1 MMVKQKGF
9 GLIELMISLLVSVII
24 MAGLYGLLT
33 SSIVNFGFS
42 KASSDAVD
50 TAHRVDNFFNVLLF
64 QAGFI
69 NFERAINAEGWAAGA
84 VNLPGVRSEDSW
96 EADQFVY
103 AEDNNSILIRYYGSS
118 VDDDTTHHGAIEADE
133 SNGFIT
139 DCGGVAVGRE
149 TLVTAYFTAN
159 ENGLICQYNDHD
171 RTNNKDTEKDVVL
184 DASVRSLMFEFGS
197 TWDPKFA
204 NDDGFFTADEI
215 NGNAKLKWSHV
226 DIVRYSFITSQP
238 SNQRLIKSKQDTLRH
253 FNMPDTKFN
262 MPDTKS
268 TASSGAEGEAES
280 TDTAPAKTVDY
291 SYTIPKDD
299 RSNVHR
305 VITGTIY
312 LVNASKTVGEN

>member
-84 VNLPGVRSEDSW
+84 VNLSGVEGVDFPAW

-103 AEDNNSILIRYYGSS
+103 ANNNHSILIRYYGSS
-118 VDDDTTHHGAIEADE
+118 VDDDTTHHEGIDADA

-159 ENGLICQYNDHD
+159 QNGLICQYND
-171 RTNNKDTEKDVVL
+171 RTNNNGTNPDDIVL

-197 TWDPKFA
+197 TWDPNFA
-204 NDDGFFTADEI
+204 NDDGFFTAGEI
-215 NGNAKLKWSHV
+215 NGSNGNLEWSHV

-238 SNQRLIKSKQDTLRH
+238 SNQRLIESRQDTLRH
-253 FNMPDTKFN
+253 FNMPN
-262 MPDTKS
+262 S
-268 TASSGAEGEAES
+268 TVGSGEEGDAG
-280 TDTAPAKTVDY
+280 TAPANNVDY
-291 SYTIPKDD
+291 NYQIPDNE

>member
-84 VNLPGVRSEDSW
+84 VNLPDAGVSFPAW

-103 AEDNNSILIRYYGSS
+103 ANNNHSILIRYYGSS
-118 VDDDTTHHGAIEADE
+118 VDDDTTHHEGIDADA

-159 ENGLICQYNDHD
+159 ENGLICQYND
-171 RTNNKDTEKDVVL
+171 RTNNQDTNPDDIVL

-204 NDDGFFTADEI
+204 NDDGFFTAGEI
-215 NGNAKLKWSHV
+215 NGSNGNLKWSHV
-226 DIVRYSFITSQP
+226 DIVRYSFITSQS
-238 SNQRLIKSKQDTLRH
+238 SNQRLIKSRQDTLRH
-253 FNMPDTKFN
+253 FNMPN
-262 MPDTKS
+262 S
-268 TASSGAEGEAES
+268 TVGSGEEGDAG
-280 TDTAPAKTVDY
+280 TAPANNVDY
-291 SYTIPKDD
+291 NYQIPDNE

>member
-84 VNLPGVRSEDSW
+84 VNLSGFPAW

-103 AEDNNSILIRYYGSS
+103 ANNNHSILIRYYGSS
-118 VDDDTTHHGAIEADE
+118 VDDDTTHHEGIDADA

-149 TLVTAYFTAN
+149 TLVTAFFTVN
-159 ENGLICQYNDHD
+159 KNGLICQYND
-171 RTNNKDTEKDVVL
+171 RTNNNDKNPAPVVL

-204 NDDGFFTADEI
+204 NDDGFFTAGEI
-215 NGNAKLKWSHV
+215 NGSKGNLKWSHV

-238 SNQRLIKSKQDTLRH
+238 SNQRLIKSRQDTLRH
-253 FNMPDTKFN
+253 FN

-268 TASSGAEGEAES
+268 TASSGAEGEAGS
-280 TDTAPAKTVDY
+280 TATAPAKIVDY

>member
-24 MAGLYGLLT
+24 MVGLSGLLT

-84 VNLPGVRSEDSW
+84 VNLPGVIFPAW

-103 AEDNNSILIRYYGSS
+103 ANNNHSILIRYYGSS
-118 VDDDTTHHGAIEADE
+118 VDDDTTHHEGIDADA

-149 TLVTAYFTAN
+149 TLVTAFFTAN
-159 ENGLICQYNDHD
+159 ENGLICQYND
-171 RTNNKDTEKDVVL
+171 RTNNQDTNPDDIVL

-204 NDDGFFTADEI
+204 NDDGFFTAGEI
-215 NGNAKLKWSHV
+215 NGSNGDLKWSHV

-238 SNQRLIKSKQDTLRH
+238 SNQRLIKSRQDTLRH
-253 FNMPDTKFN
+253 FNMPN
-262 MPDTKS
+262 S
-268 TASSGAEGEAES
+268 TVGSGEGGDAG
-280 TDTAPAKTVDY
+280 TAPANNVDY
-291 SYTIPKDD
+291 NYQIPDNE

>member
-84 VNLPGVRSEDSW
+84 VNLPGENFKDYSW

-103 AEDNNSILIRYYGSS
+103 AKDNNSILIRYYGSS
-118 VDDDTTHHGAIEADE
+118 VDDDTTHHVGIEADE

-139 DCGGVAVGRE
+139 DCVGLAVGRE
-149 TLVTAYFTAN
+149 TLVTAFFTVN
-159 ENGLICQYNDHD
+159 GNGLNCQYND
-171 RTNNKDTEKDVVL
+171 RTNNQDVVQNVVL

-204 NDDGFFTADEI
+204 NDDGFFTAEEI
-215 NGNAKLKWSHV
+215 NGDANLKWSHV

-238 SNQRLIKSKQDTLRH
+238 SNQRLIKSKQGTLRH
-253 FNMPDTKFN
+253 FN

-268 TASSGAEGEAES
+268 TASSGAEGEAGS
-280 TDTAPAKTVDY
+280 TGTAPAKTVDY

-299 RSNVHR
+299 SSNVHR

>member
-84 VNLPGVRSEDSW
+84 VNLNLSGVNFPAW

-103 AEDNNSILIRYYGSS
+103 ANNNHSILIRYYGSS
-118 VDDDTTHHGAIEADE
+118 VDDDTTHHEGIDADA
-133 SNGFIT
+133 SNDFIT

-159 ENGLICQYNDHD
+159 ENGLICLYDD
-171 RTNNKDTEKDVVL
+171 RTNNQDTNPYDIVL

-197 TWDPKFA
+197 TWDPEFA
-204 NDDGFFTADEI
+204 NDDGFFTAGEI
-215 NGNAKLKWSHV
+215 NGSNGNLRWSHV

-238 SNQRLIKSKQDTLRH
+238 SNQRLIRSRQDTLRH
-253 FNMPDTKFN
+253 FNMPN
-262 MPDTKS
+262 S
-268 TASSGAEGEAES
+268 TVGSGEEGDAG
-280 TDTAPAKTVDY
+280 TAPANNVDY
-291 SYTIPKDD
+291 NYQIPDNE

>member
-84 VNLPGVRSEDSW
+84 VNLPGVIFPAW

-103 AEDNNSILIRYYGSS
+103 ANNNHSILIRYYGSS
-118 VDDDTTHHGAIEADE
+118 VDDDTTHHEGIDADA

-149 TLVTAYFTAN
+149 TLVTAFFTAN
-159 ENGLICQYNDHD
+159 ENGLICQYND
-171 RTNNKDTEKDVVL
+171 RTNNQDTNPDDIVL

-197 TWDPKFA
+197 TWDPEFA
-204 NDDGFFTADEI
+204 NDDGFFTAGEI
-215 NGNAKLKWSHV
+215 NDSNGNLRWSHV

-238 SNQRLIKSKQDTLRH
+238 SNQRLIESRQDTLRH
-253 FNMPDTKFN
+253 FNMPNFTVG
-262 MPDTKS
+262 
-268 TASSGAEGEAES
+268 SGEEGDAG
-280 TDTAPAKTVDY
+280 TAPANNVDY
-291 SYTIPKDD
+291 NYQIPDNE

>member
-84 VNLPGVRSEDSW
+84 VNLPGVEYSW

-118 VDDDTTHHGAIEADE
+118 VDDDTTHHVGIEADE

-139 DCGGVAVGRE
+139 DCGGLAVGRE
-149 TLVTAYFTAN
+149 TLVTAFFTVN
-159 ENGLICQYNDHD
+159 GNGLNCQYND
-171 RTNNKDTEKDVVL
+171 RTNNQDVVQNVVL

-204 NDDGFFTADEI
+204 NDDGFFTAGEI
-215 NGNAKLKWSHV
+215 NGSNGDLKWSHV

-238 SNQRLIKSKQDTLRH
+238 SNQRLIKSRQDKLRH
-253 FNMPDTKFN
+253 FNMPDTK
-262 MPDTKS
+262 
-268 TASSGAEGEAES
+268 
-280 TDTAPAKTVDY
+280 APAKTVDY

>member
-69 NFERAINAEGWAAGA
+69 NFERDINAEGWAAGA
-84 VNLPGVRSEDSW
+84 VNLPGVNFRDSW

-118 VDDDTTHHGAIEADE
+118 VDDDTTHHVGIEADE

-139 DCGGVAVGRE
+139 DCGGLAVGRE
-149 TLVTAYFTAN
+149 TLVTAFFTVN
-159 ENGLICQYNDHD
+159 GNGLNCQYND
-171 RTNNKDTEKDVVL
+171 RTNNQDVVQNVVL

-204 NDDGFFTADEI
+204 NDDGFFTAEEI
-215 NGNAKLKWSHV
+215 NGDANLKWSHV

-238 SNQRLIKSKQDTLRH
+238 SNQRLIESNQDTLRH
-253 FNMPDTKFN
+253 FNMP
-262 MPDTKS
+262 PKS
-268 TASSGAEGEAES
+268 TASSGAEGEAGS
-280 TDTAPAKTVDY
+280 TGTAPAKTVDY
-291 SYTIPKDD
+291 SYTIPRDD

-305 VITGTIY
+305 VVTGTIY

>member
-84 VNLPGVRSEDSW
+84 VNLPGVDFPAW

-103 AEDNNSILIRYYGSS
+103 ANNNHSILIRYYGSS
-118 VDDDTTHHGAIEADE
+118 VDDDTTHHEGIDADA

-159 ENGLICQYNDHD
+159 ENGLICQYND
-171 RTNNKDTEKDVVL
+171 RTNNQDTNDIVL

-197 TWDPKFA
+197 TWDPEFA
-204 NDDGFFTADEI
+204 NDDGFFTAGEI
-215 NGNAKLKWSHV
+215 NGSNGNLRWSHV

-238 SNQRLIKSKQDTLRH
+238 SNQRLITSRQDTLRH
-253 FNMPDTKFN
+253 FNMPN
-262 MPDTKS
+262 S
-268 TASSGAEGEAES
+268 TVGSGEEGDAG
-280 TDTAPAKTVDY
+280 TAPANNVDY
-291 SYTIPKDD
+291 NYQIPDNE

>member
-84 VNLPGVRSEDSW
+84 VNLPNFKYSW

-103 AEDNNSILIRYYGSS
+103 AKDNNSILIRYYGSS
-118 VDDDTTHHGAIEADE
+118 VDDDTTHHVGIEADE

-139 DCGGVAVGRE
+139 DCGGLAVGRE
-149 TLVTAYFTAN
+149 TLVTAFFTVN
-159 ENGLICQYNDHD
+159 GNGLNCQYND
-171 RTNNKDTEKDVVL
+171 RTNNQDVVQNVVL

-204 NDDGFFTADEI
+204 NDDGFFTAKEI
-215 NGNAKLKWSHV
+215 NGDANLKWSHV

-238 SNQRLIKSKQDTLRH
+238 SNQRLIKSNQDTLRH
-253 FNMPDTKFN
+253 FNMP
-262 MPDTKS
+262 PKS
-268 TASSGAEGEAES
+268 TDGSGEEGTAES
-280 TDTAPAKTVDY
+280 TGTASAKTVDY
-291 SYTIPKDD
+291 SWKIPPDD

>member
-84 VNLPGVRSEDSW
+84 VNLPGVIFPAW
-96 EADQFVY
+96 NADQFVY
-103 AEDNNSILIRYYGSS
+103 ANNNNSILIRYYGSS
-118 VDDDTTHHGAIEADE
+118 VDDDTTHHVGIDADE
-133 SNGFIT
+133 PNGFIT
-139 DCGGVAVGRE
+139 DCGGLAVGRE
-149 TLVTAYFTAN
+149 TLVTAFFTVDPAR
-159 ENGLICQYNDHD
+159 GLICQYNDHD
-171 RTNNKDTEKDVVL
+171 RTNNPDTNGNVVL

-197 TWDPKFA
+197 TWDPEFA
-204 NDDGFFTADEI
+204 NDDGFFTAGEI
-215 NGNAKLKWSHV
+215 NGNGNLNWSHV

-238 SNQRLIKSKQDTLRH
+238 SNQRLIESRQDTLRH
-253 FNMPDTKFN
+253 FNMPNFTVG
-262 MPDTKS
+262 
-268 TASSGAEGEAES
+268 SGEEG
-280 TDTAPAKTVDY
+280 DVGTAPANNVDY
-291 SYTIPKDD
+291 NYQIPDNE

>member
-84 VNLPGVRSEDSW
+84 VNLPGVNFKDYSW

-103 AEDNNSILIRYYGSS
+103 AKDNNSILIRYYGSS
-118 VDDDTTHHGAIEADE
+118 VDDDTTHHVGIEADE

-139 DCGGVAVGRE
+139 DCGGLAVGRE
-149 TLVTAYFTAN
+149 TLVTAFFTVN
-159 ENGLICQYNDHD
+159 GNGLNCQYND
-171 RTNNKDTEKDVVL
+171 RTNNQDVVQNVVL

-204 NDDGFFTADEI
+204 NDDGFFTAKEI
-215 NGNAKLKWSHV
+215 NGDANLKWSHV

-238 SNQRLIKSKQDTLRH
+238 SNQRLIISRQDTLRH
-253 FNMPDTKFN
+253 FNMPN
-262 MPDTKS
+262 S
-268 TASSGAEGEAES
+268 TVGSGEGGDAG
-280 TDTAPAKTVDY
+280 TAPANNVDY
-291 SYTIPKDD
+291 NYQIPDNE

>member
-84 VNLPGVRSEDSW
+84 VNLPDVKDSW

-103 AEDNNSILIRYYGSS
+103 AKDNNSILIRYYGSS
-118 VDDDTTHHGAIEADE
+118 VDDDTTHHVGIEADE

-139 DCGGVAVGRE
+139 DCGGLAVGRE
-149 TLVTAYFTAN
+149 TLVTAFFTVN
-159 ENGLICQYNDHD
+159 GNGLNCQYND
-171 RTNNKDTEKDVVL
+171 RTNNQDVVQNVVL

-204 NDDGFFTADEI
+204 NDDGFFTAEEI
-215 NGNAKLKWSHV
+215 NGNANLKWSHV

-238 SNQRLIKSKQDTLRH
+238 SNQRLIKSRQDTLRH
-253 FNMPDTKFN
+253 FNMPDTKS
-262 MPDTKS
+262 P
-268 TASSGAEGEAES
+268 ASSGAEGEAGS
-280 TDTAPAKTVDY
+280 TATAPAKTVDY
-291 SYTIPKDD
+291 RYTIPEDD

>member
-84 VNLPGVRSEDSW
+84 VNLPNFEDSKYSW

-118 VDDDTTHHGAIEADE
+118 VDDDTTHHEGIDADA

-149 TLVTAYFTAN
+149 TLVTAFFTVN
-159 ENGLICQYNDHD
+159 GNGLNCQYND
-171 RTNNKDTEKDVVL
+171 RTNNQDVVQNVVL

-204 NDDGFFTADEI
+204 NDDGFFTAEEI
-215 NGNAKLKWSHV
+215 NGNANLKWSHV

-238 SNQRLIKSKQDTLRH
+238 SNQRLIKSNQDKLRH
-253 FNMPDTKFN
+253 FNMP
-262 MPDTKS
+262 PKS
-268 TASSGAEGEAES
+268 NDGSGEEGTAES
-280 TDTAPAKTVDY
+280 TGTASANEVDY
-291 SYTIPKDD
+291 DYPIPDHE

>member
-1 MMVKQKGF
+1 MVKQKGF

-69 NFERAINAEGWAAGA
+69 NFERAINAEGWAAGT
-84 VNLPGVRSEDSW
+84 VNLPGAGVTFEADEAW
-96 EADQFVY
+96 KADQFVY
-103 AEDNNSILIRYYGSS
+103 ANNNNSILIRYYGSS
-118 VDDDTTHHGAIEADE
+118 VDDDTTHHEGIDADA

-159 ENGLICQYNDHD
+159 ENGLICQYND
-171 RTNNKDTEKDVVL
+171 RTNNKDTKNDVVL

-204 NDDGFFTADEI
+204 NDDGFFTAGEI
-215 NGNAKLKWSHV
+215 NGSNGDLKWSHV

-238 SNQRLIKSKQDTLRH
+238 SNQRLIRSRQDTLRH
-253 FNMPDTKFN
+253 FNMPN
-262 MPDTKS
+262 S
-268 TASSGAEGEAES
+268 TVGSGEGGDAG
-280 TDTAPAKTVDY
+280 TAPANNVDY
-291 SYTIPKDD
+291 NYQIPDNE

>member
-69 NFERAINAEGWAAGA
+69 NFERAINAEGWVAGA
-84 VNLPGVRSEDSW
+84 VNLPDAGVSFPAW

-118 VDDDTTHHGAIEADE
+118 VDDDTTHHEGIDADA

-149 TLVTAYFTAN
+149 TLVTAYFTVN
-159 ENGLICQYNDHD
+159 ENGLICQYND
-171 RTNNKDTEKDVVL
+171 RTNNQDTNPDDIVL

-204 NDDGFFTADEI
+204 NDDGFFTAGEI
-215 NGNAKLKWSHV
+215 NGSNGNLKWSHV

-238 SNQRLIKSKQDTLRH
+238 SNQRLIKSRQDTLRH
-253 FNMPDTKFN
+253 FNMPN
-262 MPDTKS
+262 S
-268 TASSGAEGEAES
+268 TVGSGEEGDAG
-280 TDTAPAKTVDY
+280 TAPANNVDY
-291 SYTIPKDD
+291 NYQIPDNE

>member
-84 VNLPGVRSEDSW
+84 VNLPDAGVSFPAW

-118 VDDDTTHHGAIEADE
+118 VDDDTTHHEGIDADA

-159 ENGLICQYNDHD
+159 ENGLICQYND
-171 RTNNKDTEKDVVL
+171 RTNNQDTNPDDIVL

-215 NGNAKLKWSHV
+215 NGDAKLIWSHV
-226 DIVRYSFITSQP
+226 DFVRYSFITSQP
-238 SNQRLIKSKQDTLRH
+238 SNQRLIKSRQDTLRH
-253 FNMPDTKFN
+253 FNM
-262 MPDTKS
+262 S
-268 TASSGAEGEAES
+268 EGDAYGY
-280 TDTAPAKTVDY
+280 P
-291 SYTIPKDD
+291 IPEND

>member
-69 NFERAINAEGWAAGA
+69 NFERAINAEGWAA
-84 VNLPGVRSEDSW
+84 
-96 EADQFVY
+96 
-103 AEDNNSILIRYYGSS
+103 DNNSILIRYYGSS
-118 VDDDTTHHGAIEADE
+118 VDDDTTHHEGIDADA

-159 ENGLICQYNDHD
+159 ENGLICQYND
-171 RTNNKDTEKDVVL
+171 RTNNKDTKKDVVL

-204 NDDGFFTADEI
+204 NDDGFFTAGEI
-215 NGNAKLKWSHV
+215 NGSNGDLKWSHV

-238 SNQRLIKSKQDTLRH
+238 SNQRLIKSRQDTLRH
-253 FNMPDTKFN
+253 FNMPN
-262 MPDTKS
+262 S
-268 TASSGAEGEAES
+268 TVGSGEEGDAG
-280 TDTAPAKTVDY
+280 TAPANNVDY
-291 SYTIPKDD
+291 NYQIPDNE

>member
-84 VNLPGVRSEDSW
+84 VNLPGEKFKDYSW

-103 AEDNNSILIRYYGSS
+103 AKDNNSILIRYYGSS
-118 VDDDTTHHGAIEADE
+118 VDDDTTHHVGIEADE

-139 DCGGVAVGRE
+139 DCGGLAVGRE

-159 ENGLICQYNDHD
+159 ENGLICQYND
-171 RTNNKDTEKDVVL
+171 RTNNQDTNPDDIVL

-197 TWDPKFA
+197 TWDPNFA
-204 NDDGFFTADEI
+204 NDDGFFTAGEI
-215 NGNAKLKWSHV
+215 NGSNGNLRWSHV

-238 SNQRLIKSKQDTLRH
+238 SNQRLIESRQDTLRH
-253 FNMPDTKFN
+253 FNMPN
-262 MPDTKS
+262 S
-268 TASSGAEGEAES
+268 TVGSGEEGDAG
-280 TDTAPAKTVDY
+280 TAPANNVDY
-291 SYTIPKDD
+291 NYQIPDNE

>member
-1 MMVKQKGF
+1 MVKQKGF

-84 VNLPGVRSEDSW
+84 VNLPGVSFKDSWEADQDSW

-103 AEDNNSILIRYYGSS
+103 AKDNNSILIRYYGSS
-118 VDDDTTHHGAIEADE
+118 VDDDTTHHEGIDADA

-159 ENGLICQYNDHD
+159 ENGLICQYND
-171 RTNNKDTEKDVVL
+171 RTNNKDTKKDVVL

-204 NDDGFFTADEI
+204 NDDGFFTAGEI
-215 NGNAKLKWSHV
+215 NGSRGELKWSHV

-238 SNQRLIKSKQDTLRH
+238 SNQRLIESRQPTLWH
-253 FNMPDTKFN
+253 FN

-268 TASSGAEGEAES
+268 TAGSGAEGEAGS
-280 TDTAPAKTVDY
+280 TGTAPAKAKNVDY
-291 SYTIPKDD
+291 SYPIPEDD
-299 RSNVHR
+299 SSNVHR

>member
-69 NFERAINAEGWAAGA
+69 NFERAINAEGWAAGT
-84 VNLPGVRSEDSW
+84 VNLPGAGVTFEADEAW
-96 EADQFVY
+96 KADQFVY
-103 AEDNNSILIRYYGSS
+103 ANNNNSILIRYYGSS
-118 VDDDTTHHGAIEADE
+118 VDDDTTHHEGIDADA

-149 TLVTAYFTAN
+149 TLVTAFFTVDPAR
-159 ENGLICQYNDHD
+159 GLICQYNDHD
-171 RTNNKDTEKDVVL
+171 RTNNPDTNGEVVL
-184 DASVRSLMFEFGS
+184 DASVKSLMFEFGS

-204 NDDGFFTADEI
+204 NDDGFFTAEEI
-215 NGNAKLKWSHV
+215 NGAANLKWSHV

-238 SNQRLIKSKQDTLRH
+238 SNQRLIKSNKDMVLRH
-253 FNMPDTKFN
+253 FNMPDTK
-262 MPDTKS
+262 S
-268 TASSGAEGEAES
+268 AAGSGAEGEAGS
-280 TDTAPAKTVDY
+280 TGTASANNVDY
-291 SYTIPKDD
+291 SYKITDEND

>member
-84 VNLPGVRSEDSW
+84 VNLPGVNFNDSW

-118 VDDDTTHHGAIEADE
+118 VDDDTTHHVGIEADE

-139 DCGGVAVGRE
+139 DCGGLAVGRE
-149 TLVTAYFTAN
+149 TLVTAFFTVN
-159 ENGLICQYNDHD
+159 GNGLNCQYND
-171 RTNNKDTEKDVVL
+171 RTNNQDVVQNVVL

-197 TWDPKFA
+197 TWDPEFA
-204 NDDGFFTADEI
+204 NDDGFFTAEEI
-215 NGNAKLKWSHV
+215 NGDANLRWSHV

-238 SNQRLIKSKQDTLRH
+238 SNQRLIRSNQDTLRH
-253 FNMPDTKFN
+253 FNMPPKPTDG
-262 MPDTKS
+262 
-268 TASSGAEGEAES
+268 SGEEGTAES
-280 TDTAPAKTVDY
+280 TGTASANEVDY
-291 SYTIPKDD
+291 SWEIPPDD

>member
-1 MMVKQKGF
+1 MMVKQRGF

-84 VNLPGVRSEDSW
+84 VNLPDVDFEDSW

-118 VDDDTTHHGAIEADE
+118 VDDDTTHHVGIEADE

-149 TLVTAYFTAN
+149 TLVTAFFTVN
-159 ENGLICQYNDHD
+159 GNGLNCQYNDHND
-171 RTNNKDTEKDVVL
+171 RTNNQDVVQNVVL

-204 NDDGFFTADEI
+204 NDDGFFTANEI
-215 NGNAKLKWSHV
+215 NGNTDLKWSHV

-238 SNQRLIKSKQDTLRH
+238 SNQRLIRSNQDTLRH
-253 FNMPDTKFN
+253 FNMPDTK
-262 MPDTKS
+262 
-268 TASSGAEGEAES
+268 
-280 TDTAPAKTVDY
+280 AKTVDY
-291 SYTIPKDD
+291 SYTIPEDD

>member
-1 MMVKQKGF
+1 MVKQKGF

-69 NFERAINAEGWAAGA
+69 NFERAINAEGWAAGT
-84 VNLPGVRSEDSW
+84 VNLPGAGVTFEADEAW
-96 EADQFVY
+96 KADQFVY
-103 AEDNNSILIRYYGSS
+103 ANNNNSILIRYYGSS
-118 VDDDTTHHGAIEADE
+118 VDDDTTHHEGIDADA

-159 ENGLICQYNDHD
+159 ENGLICQYND
-171 RTNNKDTEKDVVL
+171 RTNNKDTKNDVVL

-204 NDDGFFTADEI
+204 NDDGFFTAGEI
-215 NGNAKLKWSHV
+215 NGSNGDLKWSHV

-238 SNQRLIKSKQDTLRH
+238 SNQRLIKSRQDTLRH
-253 FNMPDTKFN
+253 FNMPN
-262 MPDTKS
+262 S
-268 TASSGAEGEAES
+268 TVGSGEGGDAG
-280 TDTAPAKTVDY
+280 TAPANNVDY
-291 SYTIPKDD
+291 NYQIPDNE

>member
-84 VNLPGVRSEDSW
+84 VNLPGVNFPAW

-103 AEDNNSILIRYYGSS
+103 ANNNNSILIRYYGSS
-118 VDDDTTHHGAIEADE
+118 VDDDTTHHEGIDADA

-149 TLVTAYFTAN
+149 TLVTAFFTAN
-159 ENGLICQYNDHD
+159 ENGLICQYND
-171 RTNNKDTEKDVVL
+171 RTNNQDTNPDDIVL

-197 TWDPKFA
+197 TWDPNFA
-204 NDDGFFTADEI
+204 NDDGFFTAGEI
-215 NGNAKLKWSHV
+215 NGSNGNLRWSHV

-238 SNQRLIKSKQDTLRH
+238 SNQRLITSRQDTLRH
-253 FNMPDTKFN
+253 FNMPNFTVG
-262 MPDTKS
+262 
-268 TASSGAEGEAES
+268 SGEEGDAG
-280 TDTAPAKTVDY
+280 TAPANNVDY
-291 SYTIPKDD
+291 NYQIPDNE

>member
-69 NFERAINAEGWAAGA
+69 NFERAINAEGWVAGA
-84 VNLPGVRSEDSW
+84 VNLPDAGVSFPAW

-103 AEDNNSILIRYYGSS
+103 ANNNHSILIRYYGSS
-118 VDDDTTHHGAIEADE
+118 VDDDTTHHEGIDADA

-159 ENGLICQYNDHD
+159 ENGLICQYND
-171 RTNNKDTEKDVVL
+171 RTNNQDTNPDDIVL

-197 TWDPKFA
+197 TWDPKFE
-204 NDDGFFTADEI
+204 NDDGFFTAGEI
-215 NGNAKLKWSHV
+215 NGSNGNLKWSHV

-238 SNQRLIKSKQDTLRH
+238 SNQRLIKSRQDTLRH
-253 FNMPDTKFN
+253 FNMPN
-262 MPDTKS
+262 S
-268 TASSGAEGEAES
+268 TVGSGEEGDAG
-280 TDTAPAKTVDY
+280 TAPANNVDY
-291 SYTIPKDD
+291 NYQIPDNE

>member
-84 VNLPGVRSEDSW
+84 VNLSGVEGVDFPAW

-103 AEDNNSILIRYYGSS
+103 ANNNHSILIRYYGSS
-118 VDDDTTHHGAIEADE
+118 VDDDTTHHEGIDADA

-159 ENGLICQYNDHD
+159 ENGLICQYND
-171 RTNNKDTEKDVVL
+171 RTNNNDTNPDDIVL

-197 TWDPKFA
+197 TWDPKFFDK
-204 NDDGFFTADEI
+204 NNDGFYTADEI
-215 NGNAKLKWSHV
+215 NENTDLKWSHV

-238 SNQRLIKSKQDTLRH
+238 SNQRLIKSRQDTLRH
-253 FNMPDTKFN
+253 FNMPDR
-262 MPDTKS
+262 KS
-268 TASSGAEGEAES
+268 
-280 TDTAPAKTVDY
+280 V
-291 SYTIPKDD
+291 
-299 RSNVHR
+299 V
-305 VITGTIY
+305 
-312 LVNASKTVGEN
+312 

>member
-84 VNLPGVRSEDSW
+84 VNLPGFNDSW

-118 VDDDTTHHGAIEADE
+118 VDDDTTHHVGIEADE

-139 DCGGVAVGRE
+139 DCGGLAVGRE
-149 TLVTAYFTAN
+149 TLVTAFFTVN
-159 ENGLICQYNDHD
+159 GNGLNCQYND
-171 RTNNKDTEKDVVL
+171 RTNNQDVVQNVVL

-197 TWDPKFA
+197 TWDPKFV
-204 NDDGFFTADEI
+204 NDDGFFTAEEI
-215 NGNAKLKWSHV
+215 NGDANLKWSHV

-253 FNMPDTKFN
+253 FNMPDTK
-262 MPDTKS
+262 S
-268 TASSGAEGEAES
+268 TASSGAEGDAGS
-280 TDTAPAKTVDY
+280 TGTAPAKTVDY
-291 SYTIPKDD
+291 SYTIPTDD

>member
-84 VNLPGVRSEDSW
+84 VNLPGVNFPAW

-103 AEDNNSILIRYYGSS
+103 ANNNHSILIRYYGSS
-118 VDDDTTHHGAIEADE
+118 VDDDTTHHEGIDADA

-149 TLVTAYFTAN
+149 TLVTAFFTAN
-159 ENGLICQYNDHD
+159 ENGLICQYND
-171 RTNNKDTEKDVVL
+171 RTNNQDTNPDDIVL

-197 TWDPKFA
+197 TWDPNFA
-204 NDDGFFTADEI
+204 NDDGFFTAGEI
-215 NGNAKLKWSHV
+215 NGSNGNLRWSHV

-238 SNQRLIKSKQDTLRH
+238 SNQRLITSRQDTLRH
-253 FNMPDTKFN
+253 FNMPN
-262 MPDTKS
+262 S
-268 TASSGAEGEAES
+268 TVGSGEEGDAG
-280 TDTAPAKTVDY
+280 TAPANNVDY
-291 SYTIPKDD
+291 NYQIPDNE

>member
-69 NFERAINAEGWAAGA
+69 NFERAINAEGWVAGA
-84 VNLPGVRSEDSW
+84 VNLPDAGVSFPAW

-118 VDDDTTHHGAIEADE
+118 VDDDTTHHEGIDADA

-159 ENGLICQYNDHD
+159 ENGLICQYND
-171 RTNNKDTEKDVVL
+171 RTNNQDTNPDDIVL

-204 NDDGFFTADEI
+204 NDDGFFTAGEI
-215 NGNAKLKWSHV
+215 NGSNGNLKWSHV

-238 SNQRLIKSKQDTLRH
+238 SNQRLIKSRQDTLRH
-253 FNMPDTKFN
+253 FNMPN
-262 MPDTKS
+262 S
-268 TASSGAEGEAES
+268 TVGSGEEGDAG
-280 TDTAPAKTVDY
+280 TAPANNVDY
-291 SYTIPKDD
+291 NYQIPDNE

>member
-84 VNLPGVRSEDSW
+84 VNLPGNFEDYSW

-103 AEDNNSILIRYYGSS
+103 AKDNNSILIRYYGSS
-118 VDDDTTHHGAIEADE
+118 VDDDTTHHVGIEADE

-139 DCGGVAVGRE
+139 DCGGLAVGRE

-159 ENGLICQYNDHD
+159 ENGLICQYND
-171 RTNNKDTEKDVVL
+171 RTNNQDTNPDDIVL

-197 TWDPKFA
+197 TWDPNFA
-204 NDDGFFTADEI
+204 NDDGFFTAGEI
-215 NGNAKLKWSHV
+215 NGSNGNLRWSHV

-238 SNQRLIKSKQDTLRH
+238 SNQRLIKSRQDTLRH
-253 FNMPDTKFN
+253 FNMP
-262 MPDTKS
+262 PKS
-268 TASSGAEGEAES
+268 TDGSGEEGTAES
-280 TDTAPAKTVDY
+280 TGTASANEVDY
-291 SYTIPKDD
+291 SWKIPPDD

>member
-69 NFERAINAEGWAAGA
+69 NFERAINAEDWAAGA
-84 VNLPGVRSEDSW
+84 VNLNLSGVNFPAW

-103 AEDNNSILIRYYGSS
+103 ANNNHSILIRYYGSS
-118 VDDDTTHHGAIEADE
+118 VDDDTTHHEGIDADA

-159 ENGLICQYNDHD
+159 ENGLICLYDD
-171 RTNNKDTEKDVVL
+171 RTNNQDTNPYDIVL

-197 TWDPKFA
+197 TWDPEFA
-204 NDDGFFTADEI
+204 NDDGFFTAGEI
-215 NGNAKLKWSHV
+215 NGSNGNLRWSHV

-238 SNQRLIKSKQDTLRH
+238 SNQRLIRSRQDTLRH
-253 FNMPDTKFN
+253 FNMPN
-262 MPDTKS
+262 S
-268 TASSGAEGEAES
+268 TVGSGEEGDAG
-280 TDTAPAKTVDY
+280 TAPANNVDY
-291 SYTIPKDD
+291 NYQIPDNE

>member
-84 VNLPGVRSEDSW
+84 VNLPGEDSW

-118 VDDDTTHHGAIEADE
+118 VDDDTTHHVGIEADE

-139 DCGGVAVGRE
+139 DCGGLAVGRE
-149 TLVTAYFTAN
+149 TLVTAFFTVN
-159 ENGLICQYNDHD
+159 GNGLNCQYND
-171 RTNNKDTEKDVVL
+171 RTNNQDVVQNVVL

-197 TWDPKFA
+197 TWDPNFA
-204 NDDGFFTADEI
+204 NDDGFFTAGEI
-215 NGNAKLKWSHV
+215 NGSNGNLRWSHV

-238 SNQRLIKSKQDTLRH
+238 SNQRLIESRQDTLRH
-253 FNMPDTKFN
+253 FNMPNPTVG
-262 MPDTKS
+262 
-268 TASSGAEGEAES
+268 SGEEGDAG
-280 TDTAPAKTVDY
+280 TAPANNVDY
-291 SYTIPKDD
+291 NYQIPDNE

>member
-84 VNLPGVRSEDSW
+84 VNLPGVIFPAW
-96 EADQFVY
+96 NADQFVY
-103 AEDNNSILIRYYGSS
+103 ANNNNSILIRYYGSS
-118 VDDDTTHHGAIEADE
+118 VDDDTTHHVGIDADE
-133 SNGFIT
+133 PNGFIT
-139 DCGGVAVGRE
+139 DCGGLAVGRE
-149 TLVTAYFTAN
+149 TLVTAFFTVDPAR
-159 ENGLICQYNDHD
+159 GLICQYNDHD
-171 RTNNKDTEKDVVL
+171 RTNNPDTNGNVVL

-197 TWDPKFA
+197 TWDPEFA
-204 NDDGFFTADEI
+204 NDDGFFTAGEI
-215 NGNAKLKWSHV
+215 NGNGNLNWSHV

-238 SNQRLIKSKQDTLRH
+238 SNQRLIESRQDTLRH
-253 FNMPDTKFN
+253 FNMPNFTVG
-262 MPDTKS
+262 
-268 TASSGAEGEAES
+268 SGEEGDAG
-280 TDTAPAKTVDY
+280 TAPANNVDY
-291 SYTIPKDD
+291 NYQIPDNE

>member
-1 MMVKQKGF
+1 MVKQKGF

-69 NFERAINAEGWAAGA
+69 NFERAINAEGWAAGT
-84 VNLPGVRSEDSW
+84 VNLPGAGVTFEADEAW
-96 EADQFVY
+96 KADQFVY
-103 AEDNNSILIRYYGSS
+103 ANNNNSILIRYYGSS
-118 VDDDTTHHGAIEADE
+118 VDDDTTHHEGIDADA

-159 ENGLICQYNDHD
+159 ENGLICQYND
-171 RTNNKDTEKDVVL
+171 RTNNKDTKNDVVL

-204 NDDGFFTADEI
+204 NDDGFFTAGEI
-215 NGNAKLKWSHV
+215 NGSNGDLKWSHV

-238 SNQRLIKSKQDTLRH
+238 SNQRLIKSRQDTLRH
-253 FNMPDTKFN
+253 FNMPN
-262 MPDTKS
+262 S
-268 TASSGAEGEAES
+268 TVGSGEGGDAG
-280 TDTAPAKTVDY
+280 TAPANNVDY
-291 SYTIPKDD
+291 NYQILDNE

>member
-24 MAGLYGLLT
+24 MVGLYGLLT

-69 NFERAINAEGWAAGA
+69 NFERAINAEGWVAGA
-84 VNLPGVRSEDSW
+84 VNLPDAGVSFPAW

-103 AEDNNSILIRYYGSS
+103 ANNNHSILIRYYGSS
-118 VDDDTTHHGAIEADE
+118 VDDDTTHHEGIDADA

-159 ENGLICQYNDHD
+159 ENGLICQYND
-171 RTNNKDTEKDVVL
+171 RTNNQDTNPDDIVL

-197 TWDPKFA
+197 TWDPKFE
-204 NDDGFFTADEI
+204 NDDGFFTAGEI
-215 NGNAKLKWSHV
+215 NGSNGNLKWSHV

-238 SNQRLIKSKQDTLRH
+238 SNQRLIKSRQDTLRH
-253 FNMPDTKFN
+253 FNMPN
-262 MPDTKS
+262 S
-268 TASSGAEGEAES
+268 TVGSGEEGDAG
-280 TDTAPAKTVDY
+280 TAPANNVDY
-291 SYTIPKDD
+291 NYQIPDNE

>member
-84 VNLPGVRSEDSW
+84 VNLSGFPAW

-103 AEDNNSILIRYYGSS
+103 ANNNHSILIRYYGSS
-118 VDDDTTHHGAIEADE
+118 VDDDTTHHEGIDADA

-149 TLVTAYFTAN
+149 TLVTAYFTVDPTR
-159 ENGLICQYNDHD
+159 GLICQYNDHD
-171 RTNNKDTEKDVVL
+171 RTNNEDTEKDVVL

-204 NDDGFFTADEI
+204 NDDGFFTAGEI
-215 NGNAKLKWSHV
+215 NGSRGNLKWSHV

-238 SNQRLIKSKQDTLRH
+238 SNQRLIESRQDTLRH
-253 FNMPDTKFN
+253 FNMPN
-262 MPDTKS
+262 S
-268 TASSGAEGEAES
+268 TGSGEEGDAG
-280 TDTAPAKTVDY
+280 TAPANNVDY
-291 SYTIPKDD
+291 NYKIPDNE

>member
-69 NFERAINAEGWAAGA
+69 NFERAINAEGWVAGA
-84 VNLPGVRSEDSW
+84 VNLPDAGVSFPAW

-103 AEDNNSILIRYYGSS
+103 ANNNHSILIRYYGSS
-118 VDDDTTHHGAIEADE
+118 VDDDTTHHEGIEADA

-159 ENGLICQYNDHD
+159 ENGLICQYND
-171 RTNNKDTEKDVVL
+171 RTNNQDTNPDDIVL

-197 TWDPKFA
+197 TWDPEFA
-204 NDDGFFTADEI
+204 NDDGFFTAGEI
-215 NGNAKLKWSHV
+215 NGSNGNLKWSHV

-238 SNQRLIKSKQDTLRH
+238 SNQRLIKSRQDKLRH
-253 FNMPDTKFN
+253 FNMPN
-262 MPDTKS
+262 S
-268 TASSGAEGEAES
+268 TVGSGEEGDAG
-280 TDTAPAKTVDY
+280 TAPANNVDY
-291 SYTIPKDD
+291 NYKIPDNE

>member
-69 NFERAINAEGWAAGA
+69 NFERAINAEGWAAGT
-84 VNLPGVRSEDSW
+84 VNLPGAGVTFEADEAW
-96 EADQFVY
+96 KADQFVY
-103 AEDNNSILIRYYGSS
+103 ANNNNSILIRYYGSS
-118 VDDDTTHHGAIEADE
+118 VDDDTTHHEGIDADA

-159 ENGLICQYNDHD
+159 ENGLICQYND
-171 RTNNKDTEKDVVL
+171 RTNNKDTKNDVVL

-204 NDDGFFTADEI
+204 NDDGFFTAGEI
-215 NGNAKLKWSHV
+215 NGSNGDLKWSHV

-238 SNQRLIKSKQDTLRH
+238 SNQRLIKSRQDTLRH
-253 FNMPDTKFN
+253 FNMPN
-262 MPDTKS
+262 S
-268 TASSGAEGEAES
+268 TVGSGEGGDAG
-280 TDTAPAKTVDY
+280 TAPANNVDY
-291 SYTIPKDD
+291 NYQILDNE